1 MRGRMEKYLEFV
13 GKSALF
19 RGVEDVLPLLEFLSA
34 RTARFA
40 KGEYVLRSG
49 EEVTRFGL
57 LLRGKLTVEQ
67 EDYWGNRHIVS
78 RILPGQTFAEV
89 FACSPGARLNVA
101 VLAEEESEALFL
113 DGRRLMDAGESGC
126 PGRTL
131 LLRNLVRDFAGKNL
145 QLNRKAT
152 LLSQRSTREKILC
165 YLSGEARRS
174 GSAAFEIPFDR
185 QQLADYLCVDRSG
198 LSAELSRLKAEGR
211 IDYRK
216 NRFILHSGA

>member
-1 MRGRMEKYLEFV
+1 MEKYLEFV
-13 GKSALF
+13 RKSALF
-19 RGVEDVLPLLEFLSA
+19 RGVEDVSPLLESLSA

-49 EEVTRFGL
+49 EAVTRFGL

-67 EDYWGNRHIVS
+67 EDYWGNRHIVN

-101 VLAEEESEALFL
+101 EEESEVLFL

-152 LLSQRSTREKILC
+152 LLSQRSTREKVLC

-174 GSAAFEIPFDR
+174 GSAAFEISFDR

-198 LSAELSRLKAEGR
+198 LSTELSRLKAEGR
-211 IDYRK
+211 IDYHK
-216 NRFILHSGA
+216 KRFILHSGA